1 MITFRDL
8 RTQADAAEWA
18 AGLQTRYPERAEV
31 MRHIIAQ
38 LTALPFPAPQV
49 VELAPGPGLLAEL
62 LLRDL
67 PQMSYTGLDSSSL
80 LLTYARGQLAPFGR
94 RARLIQA
101 DLNGEAWLDQL
112 PAKIQAIISLQALHD
127 LGDESHIDRIYGL
140 ARRLLVPGG
149 LLLNA
154 DFVVPPGQDN
164 PEQPG
169 RRSIPRHLELLQGH
183 GFERVACTLEI
194 GQFACLAGFAPT
206 HSA

>member
-18 AGLQTRYPERAEV
+18 AGLQTRYPERTQV
-31 MRHIIAQ
+31 MQHIIAQ
-38 LTALPFPAPQV
+38 LKGLPFPAPQV
-49 VELAPGPGLLAEL
+49 VELAPGPGLLAAL
-62 LLRDL
+62 LLHDL
-67 PQMSYTGLDSSSL
+67 PQISYTGLDSSGL
-80 LLTYARGQLAPFGR
+80 LLAHARGQLASFGR

-112 PAKIQAIISLQALHD
+112 PAEIQAIISLQALHD
-127 LGDESHIDRIYGL
+127 LGDERHIDRIYGL

-164 PEQPG
+164 SEQPG

-183 GFERVACTLEI
+183 GFERVACSFEI
-194 GQFACLAGFAPT
+194 GQFACLLGFAPL
-206 HSA
+206 SP